1 MEEEQLPAIE
11 HSIQYSKK
19 YLNFVLPDID
29 LVKDKDTIIHV
40 VDITAEDAVMQY
52 AGSSKT
58 CILNFASYKNPGGR
72 FYDGAMAQEGALYHT
87 IFTWL

>member
-1 MEEEQLPAIE
+1 M
-11 HSIQYSKK
+11 
-19 YLNFVLPDID
+19 
-29 LVKDKDTIIHV
+29 
-40 VDITAEDAVMQY
+40 TAEGVVMQY